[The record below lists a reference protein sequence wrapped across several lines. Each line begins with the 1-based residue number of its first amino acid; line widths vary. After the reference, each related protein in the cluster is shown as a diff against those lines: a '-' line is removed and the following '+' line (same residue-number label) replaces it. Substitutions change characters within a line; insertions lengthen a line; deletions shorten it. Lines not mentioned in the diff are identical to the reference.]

1 METSATLQILI
12 SSSPINHHSHWSLIT
27 QNNSLYCHWAAR
39 APGVIL
45 AAFLGHLSLIMQL
58 MVTEMSRVH
67 TMWTM
72 TTITLA
78 TPGTHFLRWPNTEED
93 NHQFYALASFLRS
106 NWYWYQQM
114 HFTDK
119 WITFKGREIKTIW
132 YPTEKIPEQWVFCPY
147 VECNKLG
154 PSTPGVIIS
163 ILVRLIAVT
172 HILFAAPLSVYGIF
186 SPSAICLHFISQTLQ
201 IRVPFWWCYCASHA
215 TQIYFRFSGELQ
227 TITACRFYLHKIF
240 MYFSFLYSFPGA
252 SNKTVLYQPLPLV
265 LIWALCLNNKKQW
278 QLILISCLNITAPS
292 SRVREESIREW
303 KH

>member
-1 METSATLQILI
+1 MFWLCLSEFGVGLADIRRKLGSEKVSDIHRNKMLTTRVKLTDAEVLWSIVFVTLGVFEAGLLLSLLTPELLTMVTSAALQILI

-27 QNNSLYCHWAAR
+27 QNNSLYCHWAAC

-132 YPTEKIPEQWVFCPY
+132 
-147 VECNKLG
+147 
-154 PSTPGVIIS
+154 
-163 ILVRLIAVT
+163 
-172 HILFAAPLSVYGIF
+172 
-186 SPSAICLHFISQTLQ
+186 
-201 IRVPFWWCYCASHA
+201 
-215 TQIYFRFSGELQ
+215 
-227 TITACRFYLHKIF
+227 
-240 MYFSFLYSFPGA
+240 
-252 SNKTVLYQPLPLV
+252 
-265 LIWALCLNNKKQW
+265 
-278 QLILISCLNITAPS
+278 
-292 SRVREESIREW
+292 
-303 KH
+303 